1 MKLIDF
7 KKVKDGKFIK
17 NYELKYLNNEGKEK
31 IFEIIS
37 HNDYESASEIGQ
49 KSSGVSIVA
58 LDESLEKM
66 LILKEF
72 RMGVNKQI
80 YNLCA
85 GRMEKGE
92 TPEDCIKR
100 ELLEES
106 GLELKRVVRILPPSF
121 AAVALSDIKNQ
132 IAIVVVKGTPTG
144 KNASA
149 TSITYVPAPCGCGIR
164 CSRRSISST
173 RAMVWLSRRRSTLS
187 PSGTSTARSTSAS
200 ERLTCVTLARMR

>member
-58 LDESLEKM
+58 LDESLEEM

-132 IAIVVVKGTPTG
+132 IAIVVVKGIPTG

-149 TSITYVPAPCGCGIR
+149 NEWIVPDMYSKSEALKLVENEEFTSRAQLATYMF
-164 CSRRSISST
+164 
-173 RAMVWLSRRRSTLS
+173 AMGAFDNLCLKE
-187 PSGTSTARSTSAS
+187 A
-200 ERLTCVTLARMR
+200 EK

>member
-1 MKLIDF
+1 MKLINF

-17 NYELKYLNNEGKEK
+17 NYELKYLNNDGKEK

-149 TSITYVPAPCGCGIR
+149 NEWIVPDMYSKSEALKLVENEEFTSRAQLATYMF
-164 CSRRSISST
+164 
-173 RAMVWLSRRRSTLS
+173 AMGSFDNLCLKE
-187 PSGTSTARSTSAS
+187 S
-200 ERLTCVTLARMR
+200 EK

>member
-17 NYELKYLNNEGKEK
+17 NYELKYLNNDGKEK

-37 HNDYESASEIGQ
+37 HNDYESAFEIGQ

-132 IAIVVVKGTPTG
+132 IAIVVVKGAPTG

-149 TSITYVPAPCGCGIR
+149 NEWIVPDMYSKSEALKLVENEEFTSRAQLATYMF
-164 CSRRSISST
+164 
-173 RAMVWLSRRRSTLS
+173 AMGAFDNLCLKE
-187 PSGTSTARSTSAS
+187 S
-200 ERLTCVTLARMR
+200 EK

>member
-144 KNASA
+144 KN
-149 TSITYVPAPCGCGIR
+149 
-164 CSRRSISST
+164 
-173 RAMVWLSRRRSTLS
+173 
-187 PSGTSTARSTSAS
+187 TSANEWIVPDMYSKS
-200 ERLTCVTLARMR
+200 EALKLVENEEFTSRAQLATYMFAMGAFDNLCLKEAEK

>member
-72 RMGVNKQI
+72 RMGVNRQI

-132 IAIVVVKGTPTG
+132 IAIVVVKGTPTR

-149 TSITYVPAPCGCGIR
+149 NEWIVPDMYSKSEALKLVENEEFTSRAQLATYMF
-164 CSRRSISST
+164 
-173 RAMVWLSRRRSTLS
+173 AMGAFDNLCLKE
-187 PSGTSTARSTSAS
+187 A
-200 ERLTCVTLARMR
+200 EK

>member
-92 TPEDCIKR
+92 TVEDCIKR

-149 TSITYVPAPCGCGIR
+149 NEWIVPDMYSKSELKLVENEEFTSRAQLATYMF
-164 CSRRSISST
+164 
-173 RAMVWLSRRRSTLS
+173 AMGAFDNLCLKE
-187 PSGTSTARSTSAS
+187 A
-200 ERLTCVTLARMR
+200 EK

>member
-17 NYELKYLNNEGKEK
+17 NYELKYLNNDGREK
-31 IFEIIS
+31 VFEIIS
-37 HNDYESASEIGQ
+37 HNDYTSADELGQ
-49 KSSGVSIVA
+49 RSSGVSIVA
-58 LDESLEKM
+58 LDEKCENM

-92 TPEDCIKR
+92 SVEDCIRR
-100 ELLEES
+100 ELMEEAGLKLE
-106 GLELKRVVRILPPSF
+106 RVVKILPPSF

-132 IAIVVVKGTPTG
+132 IAIVVVSGTPTG

-149 TSITYVPAPCGCGIR
+149 NEWIEPAFY
-164 CSRRSISST
+164 S
-173 RAMVWLSRRRSTLS
+173 
-187 PSGTSTARSTSAS
+187 
-200 ERLTCVTLARMR
+200 

>member
-58 LDESLEKM
+58 LDESLDRM

-92 TPEDCIKR
+92 TVENCIKR

-149 TSITYVPAPCGCGIR
+149 NEWIVPDMYSKSEALKLVENEEFTSRAQLATYMF
-164 CSRRSISST
+164 
-173 RAMVWLSRRRSTLS
+173 AMGAFDNLCLKE
-187 PSGTSTARSTSAS
+187 A
-200 ERLTCVTLARMR
+200 EK

>member
-17 NYELKYLNNEGKEK
+17 NYELKYLNNDGKEK

-37 HNDYESASEIGQ
+37 HNDYESASEIGR

-58 LDESLEKM
+58 LDESLDKM

-132 IAIVVVKGTPTG
+132 IAIVIVKGKPTG
-144 KNASA
+144 ENASA
-149 TSITYVPAPCGCGIR
+149 NEWIVPNMYSKAEALNLVENEEFTSRAQLATYMF
-164 CSRRSISST
+164 
-173 RAMVWLSRRRSTLS
+173 AMGAFDNLCLKE
-187 PSGTSTARSTSAS
+187 G
-200 ERLTCVTLARMR
+200 EK